1 MSIDHV
7 QQPLSD
13 DMDRFLDSLRDVVGT
28 AYVLTDPAKVPG
40 YLIDWTGRWEDAALA
55 VVRPGSTEEVAAVVA
70 LCHRANVPIIP
81 HGRITGRVH
90 GSYPSH
96 GSVIV
101 STRRLGRSKG
111 LGRRQHVATQWR
123 QSAPPSRQRVGAP
136 TAY

>member
-13 DMDRFLDSLRDVVGT
+13 DMDLFLDSLRDIVGA

-55 VVRPGSTEEVAAVVA
+55 VVRPGSTEEIAAVFA
-70 LCHRANVPIIP
+70 LCRRANVPIIP
-81 HGRITGRVH
+81 HGRITGRGH

-101 STRRLGRSKG
+101 STRRLDRSKG
-111 LGRRQHVATQWR
+111 LGRRQYAAAQWR
-123 QSAPPSRQRVGAP
+123 QSAPQLRQRVGAP
-136 TAY
+136 MAY